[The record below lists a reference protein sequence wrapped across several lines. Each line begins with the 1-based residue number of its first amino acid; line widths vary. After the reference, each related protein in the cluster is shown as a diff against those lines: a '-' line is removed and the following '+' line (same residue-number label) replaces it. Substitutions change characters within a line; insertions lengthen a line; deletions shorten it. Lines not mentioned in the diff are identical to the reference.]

1 MLSFPIFSHKNLII
15 HNTLQQESKHLAV
28 GCRRKALWCYIW
40 TCHILLLICTGKRQL
55 ISVPIYFLCST
66 LDFTNFCWKTLQ
78 TCRYITDTSDGY
90 SLVTQRNIIF
100 SRASGKDLFLQTNI
114 LTLAVLLR
122 WLYLLRSFQTLFGKW
137 RNISHITT
145 CPTARK
151 EYAINEAAAG
161 WSWCAPLAISIT
173 SRKVAGTG
181 WKLPRKQ
188 FNWWYYCWRQRDEP
202 SADCQPPS
210 VGQAQEPAEALG
222 RGTARSA
229 TAVNGKHHCD
239 TWCL

>member
-1 MLSFPIFSHKNLII
+1 MVLHLNLLHTVPHLCWEEATDICPYLLSLFNPWFHKLLLENTAGLQVHHWHQWWLSSSDTGKHNIFKSFRQGSFPPNQHTHSM
-15 HNTLQQESKHLAV
+15 
-28 GCRRKALWCYIW
+28 
-40 TCHILLLICTGKRQL
+40 LLC
-55 ISVPIYFLCST
+55 
-66 LDFTNFCWKTLQ
+66 
-78 TCRYITDTSDGY
+78 
-90 SLVTQRNIIF
+90 
-100 SRASGKDLFLQTNI
+100 
-114 LTLAVLLR
+114 
-122 WLYLLRSFQTLFGKW
+122 WLYLLRSFQTLLGKW
-137 RNISHITT
+137 RNISNITT

-151 EYAINEAAAG
+151 EYAVNEAAAG
-161 WSWCAPLAISIT
+161 WLWCAPLAISMT

-202 SADCQPPS
+202 SADWQPPA